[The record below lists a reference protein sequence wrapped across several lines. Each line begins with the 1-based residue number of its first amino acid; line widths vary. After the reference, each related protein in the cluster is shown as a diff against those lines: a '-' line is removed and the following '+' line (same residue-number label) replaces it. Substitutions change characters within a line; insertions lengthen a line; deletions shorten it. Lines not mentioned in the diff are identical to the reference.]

1 MTIDACA
8 NTCAV
13 ASSRRDARPRASG
26 RYGQN
31 SSVKMCKVAKVG
43 TKQWRRVFSEG
54 VGLPSD
60 RSWHLPAPAVGE
72 PPRSEL
78 RFVFYRDPLERFLS
92 AYLDKCEGW
101 RIVEGHC
108 EPLSIFGIGGWQE
121 AKKLNPRADPMKLL
135 LPPRKGT
142 YYLAC

>member
-1 MTIDACA
+1 MPRA

-26 RYGQN
+26 ERGYQN
-31 SSVKMCKVAKVG
+31 SVKMCNVAKVG
-43 TKQWRRVFSEG
+43 TKQWFRVFSKG
-54 VGLPSD
+54 VALPID

-72 PPRSEL
+72 PPRSAL

-108 EPLSIFGIGGWQE
+108 EPLSIFGIGGWEE
-121 AKKLNPRADPMKLL
+121 ARKRNPRADPMELL
-135 LPPRKGT
+135 LPPRKGA
-142 YYLAC
+142 Y